1 MEVVFAFD
9 SRNMLSA
16 TTLKALNNY
25 SFLSNTLLAAD
36 TVGKTSISV
45 SIGSRTEIAECGSVR
60 G

>member
-16 TTLKALNNY
+16 TTLKALKNNL
-25 SFLSNTLLAAD
+25 FLSNTLLAAN

-45 SIGSRTEIAECGSVR
+45 SIGSRTGTAEGDSVR